1 MPQPHHLFQ
10 QKNYSIS
17 SSLSLSLSLSR
28 VSSQHSTFLI
38 SHLSSSD
45 PKLHF
50 KLSLTSTQMK
60 KLVLKL
66 DLHDDKDKRKA
77 LKMVTTL
84 AGIDSISMDMK
95 GKKLTVVGTV
105 DPVKLVGKLRK
116 FWAADIILVGP
127 AKEPEKKEEAKKE
140 EPKKEEPKKE
150 EPKKEEPKK
159 EEPKKEEPKKEEE
172 AKKEEP
178 KKEEEKKELA
188 PVVGI
193 MPYRPYYYPPPPSTY
208 YPPLSTYRYANHS
221 MEENPSAC
229 VIC

>member
-1 MPQPHHLFQ
+1 M
-10 QKNYSIS
+10 
-17 SSLSLSLSLSR
+17 
-28 VSSQHSTFLI
+28 I